1 MSIASALFDVVK
13 RKGLSLSPL
22 HKKGKAN
29 NDVFSAE
36 LRKKERGNRPWVA
49 KCWSATSDDVIF
61 VVAKLQRPVEPHG
74 DRDGSLARPL

>member
-1 MSIASALFDVVK
+1 MIGAEKTDLHNDISRERMLLSPFFRPQILTIGKMSIASTALFDVVK

-36 LRKKERGNRPWVA
+36 LRKKERGNRP
-49 KCWSATSDDVIF
+49 
-61 VVAKLQRPVEPHG
+61 
-74 DRDGSLARPL
+74 